1 MPTTQAK
8 NYDKIAQT
16 ILKSSLNLLHSECRI
31 QNIADDECAKYISE
45 LNLPNGPTR
54 DACLNVVKNVEN
66 SYCLHPYRR
75 LIPADY
81 KDGIYKQKTS
91 TGQLKSLL
99 PLPRDIT
106 SRFFQFTNNESISSD
121 SQIFSD
127 EGVLDLERN
136 VGLTQWAQF
145 IEQDL
150 VKTVQRVMGKLELIA
165 KKND

>member
-8 NYDKIAQT
+8 NYDKVAQT

-31 QNIADDECAKYISE
+31 KNIADDECSKYISD

-54 DACLNVVKNVEN
+54 DACLNVVRNVEN
-66 SYCLHPYRR
+66 SNCLHPYRR
-75 LIPADY
+75 LIPAEY
-81 KDGIYKQKTS
+81 KDGIYKQKTKIGE
-91 TGQLKSLL
+91 TKLPL

-106 SRFFQFTNNESISSD
+106 SRFFQFTNQENTTSTSDDISSN
-121 SQIFSD
+121 

-136 VGLTQWAQF
+136 VALTQWAQF

-150 VKTVQRVMGKLELIA
+150 VKTVQRVMG
-165 KKND
+165 

>member
-1 MPTTQAK
+1 MPTTQAN
-8 NYDKIAQT
+8 NYDKVAQT

-31 QNIADDECAKYISE
+31 QNIADEECAKYISD
-45 LNLPNGPTR
+45 LQLPNGPTR
-54 DACLNVVKNVEN
+54 DACLNVVRNVEN

-81 KDGIYKQKTS
+81 KDGIYKQKSS
-91 TGQLKSLL
+91 TGQNKLPL

-106 SRFFQFTNNESISSD
+106 SKFFQFTNQENSS
-121 SQIFSD
+121 SSAEMFSD

-136 VGLTQWAQF
+136 VALTQWAQF

-150 VKTVQRVMGKLELIA
+150 VKTVQRVMG
-165 KKND
+165 

>member
-1 MPTTQAK
+1 MPTTQAN
-8 NYDKIAQT
+8 NYDKVAQT

-31 QNIADDECAKYISE
+31 QNIADDECAKYISD
-45 LNLPNGPTR
+45 LQLPNGPTR
-54 DACLNVVKNVEN
+54 DACLNVVRNVEN

-81 KDGIYKQKTS
+81 KDGIYKQKSS
-91 TGQLKSLL
+91 TGQNKLPL

-106 SRFFQFTNNESISSD
+106 SKFFQFTNQENSS
-121 SQIFSD
+121 SSAEIFSD

-136 VGLTQWAQF
+136 VALTQWAQF

-150 VKTVQRVMGKLELIA
+150 VKTVQRVMG
-165 KKND
+165 